1 MVQKLINLAA
11 LNKMGHII
19 QEYLDSLI
27 SIAKPIKSLPNYQ
40 SSNLTDLLIL
50 TIKQFLNY
58 EHIKKIVSF
67 IIEMKL

>member
-1 MVQKLINLAA
+1 MVQKLINLAV
-11 LNKMGHII
+11 LNKIGHII

-27 SIAKPIKSLPNYQ
+27 SIVKPIKSLPNYQ